1 MDAPEETT
9 MPGRQSMQRES
20 VIRVLVVD
28 DHEVVAA
35 GFGAVLGREPGF
47 EVTGVV
53 TSREAALRRV
63 EELAPD
69 VVLLHADMRGGGV
82 ELCSEIRSLLPECRC
97 LLYGSQAE
105 ERVVLD
111 TVRSGAG
118 GFLLTSSPLTRIPA
132 ALRAVAAGES
142 FLDPGV
148 TQLLFQHLRQP
159 DATDPIAFLSPSE
172 RELLRHLS
180 GGLSNREIAARMYLS
195 EKTVKNYVS
204 RLLRKLDLRRRT
216 EAMAF
221 SAAFADRPSV
231 PNAPSA
237 PRGSETPETVP
248 PIAPAV
254 AKT

>member
-1 MDAPEETT
+1 
-9 MPGRQSMQRES
+9 MQRES

-35 GFGAVLGREPGF
+35 GFEAVLNREPGF
-47 EVTGVV
+47 EVLGVA
-53 TSREAALRRV
+53 TTRETALARVAAQLP
-63 EELAPD
+63 E
-69 VVLLHADMRGGGV
+69 VVLIHADMTGNGV
-82 ELCSEIRSLLPECRC
+82 DLCAEIRTMRPEPRC

-118 GFLLTSSPLTRIPA
+118 GFLLTNAPLARIPS
-132 ALRAVAAGES
+132 ALRAVAVGES

-148 TQLLFQHLRQP
+148 TQLLFQHLREP
-159 DATDPIAFLSPSE
+159 DVVDPIAFLSTSE

-204 RLLRKLDLRRRT
+204 RLLRKLDLRRRA
-216 EAMAF
+216 EAMAYSGAF
-221 SAAFADRPSV
+221 AERPRPLAPAPTSAAVTPLRREVGARSAAT
-231 PNAPSA
+231 AP
-237 PRGSETPETVP
+237 
-248 PIAPAV
+248 
-254 AKT
+254 

>member
-1 MDAPEETT
+1 MDAPAESSVS
-9 MPGRQSMQRES
+9 GRHSMQRQS

-35 GFGAVLGREPGF
+35 GFGAVLSREPGF
-47 EVTGVV
+47 EVIGIA
-53 TSREAALRRV
+53 TSREAALRRT
-63 EELAPD
+63 EEERPD

-82 ELCSEIRSLLPECRC
+82 DLCAEVRTLCPECRC
-97 LLYGSQAE
+97 LLYGSLAE

-118 GFLLTSSPLTRIPA
+118 GYLLTSSPLTRIPT
-132 ALRAVAAGES
+132 ALRAVSAGES

-159 DATDPIAFLSPSE
+159 EATDPIAFLSPSE

-221 SAAFADRPSV
+221 SAAFADRPV
-231 PNAPSA
+231 A
-237 PRGSETPETVP
+237 PREADGAEPV
-248 PIAPAV
+248 APAV
-254 AKT
+254 AKR

>member
-1 MDAPEETT
+1 M
-9 MPGRQSMQRES
+9 REF

-35 GFGAVLGREPGF
+35 GFEAVLAREPGF
-47 EVTGVV
+47 EVLGVA
-53 TSREAALRRV
+53 TNRETALARV
-63 EELAPD
+63 AKQAPH
-69 VVLLHADMRGGGV
+69 VVLIHADMVGSGV
-82 ELCSEIRSLLPECRC
+82 DLCAELRALRPEPRC

-118 GFLLTSSPLTRIPA
+118 GFLLTSAPLSRIPS

-148 TQLLFQHLRQP
+148 TQLLFKHLREP
-159 DATDPIAFLSPSE
+159 DVADPIAFLSASE

-180 GGLSNREIAARMYLS
+180 SGLSNREIAARMYLS

-204 RLLRKLDLRRRT
+204 RLLRKLDLRRRA
-216 EAMAF
+216 EALAF
-221 SAAFADRPSV
+221 SGAFTERPRPVAGGSV
-231 PNAPSA
+231 
-237 PRGSETPETVP
+237 TPLHRES
-248 PIAPAV
+248 IPAG
-254 AKT
+254 

>member
-1 MDAPEETT
+1 
-9 MPGRQSMQRES
+9 MQGDH

-35 GFGAVLGREPGF
+35 GFGAVISREPGF
-47 EVTGVV
+47 EVIGVAA
-53 TSREAALRRV
+53 SRESALRRV
-63 EELAPD
+63 EEDRPG

-82 ELCSEIRSLLPECRC
+82 DLCSEIRTLRPECRC

-118 GFLLTSSPLTRIPA
+118 GYLLTSSPLTRIPA
-132 ALRAVAAGES
+132 ALRAVSAGES

-221 SAAFADRPSV
+221 SAAFADRPI
-231 PNAPSA
+231 A
-237 PRGSETPETVP
+237 PRDGETETPA
-248 PIAPAV
+248 APLAV
-254 AKT
+254 NR

>member
-1 MDAPEETT
+1 
-9 MPGRQSMQRES
+9 MPRGPVARDGL
-20 VIRVLVVD
+20 IRVLVVD

-47 EVTGVV
+47 EVIGIV
-53 TSREAALRRV
+53 TSREAALHRV
-63 EELAPD
+63 EEDAPH

-82 ELCSEIRSLLPECRC
+82 ELCSEIRTLCPDCRC

-118 GFLLTSSPLTRIPA
+118 GFLLTSAPLTRIPA
-132 ALRAVAAGES
+132 ALRAVSAGES

-221 SAAFADRPSV
+221 SAAFADRPLMPRPGGPDLPAV
-231 PNAPSA
+231 PGAA
-237 PRGSETPETVP
+237 P
-248 PIAPAV
+248 PITPAG
-254 AKT
+254 AKG

>member
-1 MDAPEETT
+1 
-9 MPGRQSMQRES
+9 MQHES

-28 DHEVVAA
+28 DDEVVAA

-47 EVTGVV
+47 EVVGVV
-53 TSREAALRRV
+53 TTRDEALAHV
-63 EELAPD
+63 EEDRPN
-69 VVLLHADMRGGGV
+69 VVLIHADMRGGGV
-82 ELCSEIRSLLPECRC
+82 ELCAEIRSSAPDCRC

-118 GFLLTSSPLTRIPA
+118 GFLLTSSPLTRIPS

-159 DATDPIAFLSPSE
+159 DAADPIAFLSPSE

-180 GGLSNREIAARMYLS
+180 AGLSNREIAARMYLS

-221 SAAFADRPSV
+221 SAAFADPPSQPV
-231 PNAPSA
+231 EP
-237 PRGSETPETVP
+237 PRGGASPTTRT
-248 PIAPAV
+248 APLG
-254 AKT
+254 KR

>member
-1 MDAPEETT
+1 
-9 MPGRQSMQRES
+9 MQRGP
-20 VIRVLVVD
+20 VARDGLIRVLVVD

-47 EVTGVV
+47 EVTGIV

-63 EELAPD
+63 EEDVPD

-82 ELCSEIRSLLPECRC
+82 ELCSEIRTLSPDCRC

-118 GFLLTSSPLTRIPA
+118 GFLLTSAPLTRIPA

-221 SAAFADRPSV
+221 SAAFADRPLV
-231 PNAPSA
+231 PRPGGPELPVAPGA
-237 PRGSETPETVP
+237 PP
-248 PIAPAV
+248 PVAPAA
-254 AKT
+254 AKG

>member
-1 MDAPEETT
+1 
-9 MPGRQSMQRES
+9 MQRES
-20 VIRVLVVD
+20 VIRVLVAD

-35 GFGAVLGREPGF
+35 GFAAVLGREPGF
-47 EVTGVV
+47 EVIGAV
-53 TSREAALRRV
+53 TTREAAMVRV
-63 EELAPD
+63 EEDAPS
-69 VVLLHADMRGGGV
+69 VVLIHADMRGGGV
-82 ELCSEIRSLLPECRC
+82 ELCSEIRTLNPEIRC

-118 GFLLTSSPLTRIPA
+118 GFLLTSAPLTRIPA

-159 DATDPIAFLSPSE
+159 DVTDPIAFLSPSE

-180 GGLSNREIAARMYLS
+180 GGLSNREIAAKMYLS

-221 SAAFADRPSV
+221 SAAFAERPLLGAV
-231 PNAPSA
+231 PA
-237 PRGSETPETVP
+237 VP
-248 PIAPAV
+248 AVPGGPAATTAQPAAITAPAV
-254 AKT
+254 VPPR